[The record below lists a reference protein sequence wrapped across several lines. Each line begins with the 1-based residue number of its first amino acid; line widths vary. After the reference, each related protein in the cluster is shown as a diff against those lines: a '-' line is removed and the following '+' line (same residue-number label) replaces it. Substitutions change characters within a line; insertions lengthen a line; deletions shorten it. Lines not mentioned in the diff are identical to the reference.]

1 MLTPELNVI
10 SVEEETELL
19 NALVE
24 AENKGIVINN
34 RIGIRYGNSIYGN
47 TELEPI
53 PNYLLNL
60 CNKLIDKKILDVL
73 PEDVSINIYYP
84 GNKMLPHIDKIDA
97 GPVIT
102 ILSLLSDANLILT
115 YGSKK
120 EIVLLPSRSVI
131 QLKDKYRTHWKHS
144 IEKVNDKRISI
155 VFRQL
160 GKKIRLN

>member
-10 SVEEETELL
+10 SVEEEAELL

-24 AENKGIVINN
+24 AEQKSIEINN
-34 RIGIRYGNSIYGN
+34 RIALRYGNSIYSN
-47 TELEPI
+47 TKLEPI
-53 PNYLLNL
+53 PDYLLDL
-60 CNKLIDKKILDVL
+60 SNKLIDKKILNAL

-102 ILSLLSDANLILT
+102 ILSLLSDANLILS

-120 EIVLLPSRSVI
+120 KLYHYPLD
-131 QLKDKYRTHWKHS
+131 Q
-144 IEKVNDKRISI
+144 
-155 VFRQL
+155 
-160 GKKIRLN
+160 

>member
-1 MLTPELNVI
+1 MLTPELDVI
-10 SVEEETELL
+10 SVAEETELL

-24 AENKGIVINN
+24 AENKGTEINN
-34 RIGIRYGNSIYGN
+34 RIAIRYGNSIYGN
-47 TELEPI
+47 EKLEPI
-53 PNYLLNL
+53 PNYLLDL

-73 PEDVSINIYYP
+73 PEDISINIYYP
-84 GNKMLPHIDKIDA
+84 GNKMVPHIDKLDA

-102 ILSLLSDANLILT
+102 ILSLLSDANLILS
-115 YGSKK
+115 YSAKK

-144 IEKVNDKRISI
+144 IEKIKDKRISI

-160 GKKIRLN
+160 GKNNLK

>member
-1 MLTPELNVI
+1 MLTPELDII

-24 AENKGIVINN
+24 AENKGTKINN
-34 RIGIRYGNSIYGN
+34 RIGIRYGNSMYSN
-47 TELEPI
+47 NKLEPI
-53 PNYLLNL
+53 PNYLLNI
-60 CNKLIDKKILDVL
+60 CYKLINKKILDVL
-73 PEDVSINIYYP
+73 PEDISINIYYP

-102 ILSLLSDANLILT
+102 ILSLLSDANLILSN
-115 YGSKK
+115 GSKK

-144 IEKVNDKRISI
+144 IEKVNNKRISI

-160 GKKIRLN
+160 GKNN

>member
-1 MLTPELNVI
+1 MLIPELDVI
-10 SVEEETELL
+10 SIEEETELL

-24 AENKGIVINN
+24 AENKGTEINN
-34 RIGIRYGNSIYGN
+34 RIAIRYGNSIYGN

-53 PNYLLNL
+53 PKYLFDL

-84 GNKMLPHIDKIDA
+84 GNKMVPHIDKVDA

-102 ILSLLSDANLILT
+102 ILSLLSNANLILT
-115 YGSKK
+115 YGAKK
-120 EIVLLPSRSVI
+120 KIVLLPSRSVV

-144 IEKVNDKRISI
+144 IEKIKDKRISI

-160 GKKIRLN
+160 GKNN

>member
-1 MLTPELNVI
+1 MLEPELDVI

-24 AENKGIVINN
+24 AENKGTEINN

-47 TELEPI
+47 SELKPI

-60 CNKLIDKKILDVL
+60 CNKLIDKKILNAL
-73 PEDVSINIYYP
+73 PEDISINIYYP
-84 GNKMLPHIDKIDA
+84 GNKMVPHIDKIDA

-102 ILSLLSDANLILT
+102 ILSLLSDTNLLLSF
-115 YGSKK
+115 GSKK
-120 EIVLLPSRSVI
+120 AIVSLPSRSVV

-144 IEKVNDKRISI
+144 IEKVKDKRISI

-160 GKKIRLN
+160 GKK

>member
-24 AENKGIVINN
+24 AENKGTEINN

-84 GNKMLPHIDKIDA
+84 GNKMVPHIDKIDA

-102 ILSLLSDANLILT
+102 ILSLLSDANLILS
-115 YGSKK
+115 YSSKK

-160 GKKIRLN
+160 GKNN

>member
-1 MLTPELNVI
+1 MLIPELDVI
-10 SVEEETELL
+10 SIEEETELL

-24 AENKGIVINN
+24 AENKGTEINN
-34 RIGIRYGNSIYGN
+34 RIAIRYGNSIYGN

-53 PNYLLNL
+53 PKYLLDL

-84 GNKMLPHIDKIDA
+84 GNKMVPHIDKIDA
-97 GPVIT
+97 GPIIT
-102 ILSLLSDANLILT
+102 ILSLLSDANLILSN
-115 YGSKK
+115 GAKK
-120 EIVLLPSRSVI
+120 EIVLLPSRSVV

-160 GKKIRLN
+160 GKNN

>member
-1 MLTPELNVI
+1 MLIPELNVI

-24 AENKGIVINN
+24 AENKGTVLND
-34 RIGIRYGNSIYGN
+34 RIGIRYGNSIYSN

-53 PNYLLNL
+53 PKYLLDL

-84 GNKMLPHIDKIDA
+84 GNKMVPHIDKIDA

-102 ILSLLSDANLILT
+102 ILSLLSDANLSLT
-115 YGSKK
+115 NGAKK

-144 IEKVNDKRISI
+144 IEKIKDKRISI

-160 GKKIRLN
+160 GKNN

>member
-1 MLTPELNVI
+1 MLEPELDVI

-24 AENKGIVINN
+24 AENKGTEINN
-34 RIGIRYGNSIYGN
+34 RIGIRYGNSIYSN
-47 TELEPI
+47 SELKPI

-73 PEDVSINIYYP
+73 PEDISINIYYP

-102 ILSLLSDANLILT
+102 ILSLLSDANLILSN
-115 YGSKK
+115 GSKK

-160 GKKIRLN
+160 GKK

>member
-24 AENKGIVINN
+24 AENKGTEINN

-160 GKKIRLN
+160 GKNN

>member
-24 AENKGIVINN
+24 AENKGTEINN

-47 TELEPI
+47 SELKPI

-102 ILSLLSDANLILT
+102 ILSLLSDANLILS

-160 GKKIRLN
+160 GKNN

>member
-1 MLTPELNVI
+1 MLIPELDVI

-24 AENKGIVINN
+24 AENKGTEINN
-34 RIGIRYGNSIYGN
+34 RIGIRYGNSIYSN
-47 TELEPI
+47 IKLEPI
-53 PNYLLNL
+53 PKYLLDL
-60 CNKLIDKKILDVL
+60 CYKLIDKKILDVL

-160 GKKIRLN
+160 GKNN

>member
-24 AENKGIVINN
+24 AEQNSTEINN
-34 RIGIRYGNSIYGN
+34 RIGIRYGNSIYSN

-73 PEDVSINIYYP
+73 PEDVSINIYYS
-84 GNKMLPHIDKIDA
+84 GNKMVPHIDKVDA

-102 ILSLLSDANLILT
+102 ILSLLSDANLILS

-120 EIVLLPSRSVI
+120 EIVLLPSRSVV

-160 GKKIRLN
+160 GKNN

>member
-1 MLTPELNVI
+1 MLTPKIDVI

-24 AENKGIVINN
+24 AENKGTEINN

-160 GKKIRLN
+160 GKNN